1 MISILKDFTR
11 GILKE
16 NPTFRLLI
24 GICPPLAITTQAI
37 NGLGMGVCIIFVLV
51 LSNLMISCLR
61 NIIPNKVRIPIFI
74 VIIATFV
81 TITDMTMAALFP
93 KLYKALGIF
102 IPLIVVN
109 CLILGRAEAFASK
122 NPVLNS
128 VADGLGMGL
137 GATLALVILGI
148 IREILGAGT
157 VFGANILGNF
167 QPIIVMILPP
177 GGFILLGL
185 LLGAINRF
193 DLKE

>member
-1 MISILKDFTR
+1 MPILKEFTK
-11 GILKE
+11 GIFKE

-24 GICPPLAITTQAI
+24 GMCPPLAITTQAI

-61 NIIPNKVRIPIFI
+61 NIIPDKVRIPIFI

-81 TITDMTMAALFP
+81 TVTDMAMAAFSP

-109 CLILGRAEAFASK
+109 CIILGRAEAFASK
-122 NPVLNS
+122 NPVISS
-128 VADGLGMGL
+128 VVDGLGMGF
-137 GATLALVILGI
+137 GATLALTILGI

-157 VFGANILGNF
+157 LFGTTILPDF

-177 GGFILLGL
+177 GGFILMGL
-185 LLGAINRF
+185 ILGAINRF
-193 DLKE
+193 SPEI